1 MRQLDAGTIF
11 SATALLDRPEAGE
24 PEELT
29 DEVIEELT
37 GGITDERAITRIL
50 DATGSKGLNYGR
62 AISREVRQTIETNQA
77 LSQQGLSGAGA
88 MLLSDV
94 LDPADAVIMAAT
106 ASGVAAVAPPLA
118 PVTAPVAAAGGD
130 AGSAAAEK
138 EPDTVMLKKVDNKIA
153 AIKVVRAITGLGL
166 KEAKEL
172 VEKAPVVVKDGLTK
186 DDVESFKA
194 QLEEAGCEVEVK

>member
-1 MRQLDAGTIF
+1 MANVN
-11 SATALLDRPEAGE
+11 SAEAQNNVE
-24 PEELT
+24 KIAAQISELT
-29 DEVIEELT
+29 VVEVCDLVKHLEEQ
-37 GGITDERAITRIL
+37 
-50 DATGSKGLNYGR
+50 YGVS
-62 AISREVRQTIETNQA
+62 AQ
-77 LSQQGLSGAGA
+77 
-88 MLLSDV
+88 
-94 LDPADAVIMAAT
+94 
-106 ASGVAAVAPPLA
+106 AAVAA
-118 PVTAPVAAAGGD
+118 APVAAAGGD
-130 AGSAAAEK
+130 ADSAAAEK